1 MRSTPLT
8 RAEAQASGKAQAEA
22 MKAQGQPYSSKALD
36 TSAYFI
42 PADVWACVR
51 GFEQAWGR
59 P

>member
-1 MRSTPLT
+1 MRSTPET
-8 RAEAQASGKAQAEA
+8 RDAARFDGQTQAKAMQAEGLRYFDR
-22 MKAQGQPYSSKALD
+22 KLD
-36 TSAYFI
+36 TSAWGI